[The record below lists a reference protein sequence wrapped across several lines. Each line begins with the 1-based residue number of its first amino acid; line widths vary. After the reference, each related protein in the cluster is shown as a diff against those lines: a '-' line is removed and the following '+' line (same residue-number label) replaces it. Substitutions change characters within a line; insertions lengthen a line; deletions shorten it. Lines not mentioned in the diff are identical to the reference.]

1 MRVNPRVP
9 LEQLL
14 PAVCEKCE
22 FDLES
27 TILLRANGSEE
38 PLNLSRSLDDYGL
51 RELYAK
57 DMAGETC
64 FYVTPLLSFG
74 GAGSDDVL
82 VSYRNCVL
90 ETVYRILFTH

>member
-1 MRVNPRVP
+1 M
-9 LEQLL
+9 
-14 PAVCEKCE
+14 CE

-57 DMAGETC
+57 ETAGERC
-64 FYVTPLLSFG
+64 FYATLLLRFG
-74 GAGSDDVL
+74 GTGSDVIL
-82 VSYRNCVL
+82 VSYPNCVL
-90 ETVYRILFTH
+90 ETVYSILFTH